1 MKVNGVEIDI
11 DKPVLCP
18 GCGEELQVWLPIL
31 VTPGSDTVDTDMIDW
46 EAAVRHD
53 HWTCGE
59 CDFDGFP
66 ENYSQERMQE
76 IMSKDKD
83 DMTSREMFIIEV
95 EGPGG
100 LL

>member
-1 MKVNGVEIDI
+1 
-11 DKPVLCP
+11 
-18 GCGEELQVWLPIL
+18 
-31 VTPGSDTVDTDMIDW
+31 
-46 EAAVRHD
+46 
-53 HWTCGE
+53 
-59 CDFDGFP
+59 
-66 ENYSQERMQE
+66 MQE